1 MRQIAILAALL
12 LAPVSGAASDK
23 LRLKPGRSAQVT
35 LPENPSTGYSW
46 SLDASKSV
54 GLDHVSIVDDGHA
67 PGANLPGAPGTH
79 RWTIRGLSV
88 GRAAVEFVYRR
99 PWEPAPVE
107 TRRVG
112 VVISR

>member
-1 MRQIAILAALL
+1 VRQIVILAALL
-12 LAPVSGAASDK
+12 LAPVGGAAGDE
-23 LRLKPGRSAQVT
+23 LRLQPGQSAQVT

-46 SLDASKSV
+46 SMDAGKSV
-54 GLDHVSIVDDGHA
+54 GLDLVSIVDDGHA

-88 GRAAVEFVYRR
+88 GHAAVEFAYRR

-107 TRRVG
+107 TRRVE